1 MSAVALALISNMN
14 GKILDAI
21 AEIRNQKKRPC
32 RDSIVDVVTKAISCS
47 LEEFNVVFDA
57 MESKGP
63 IENRGTAKCESYYNM
78 ANFFGALKQSIM
90 EELAMEGQ
98 DTGKDIV
105 DFKKFIHTEMV
116 ILKAEVENVRTKTQ
130 EIEEKQKKS
139 GANLRDE
146 LIHNSY
152 ALPFHIDPER
162 IISEQQRE
170 IEFLRDEIV
179 SLNEIIK
186 ISLRN
191 QTQNQ
196 AMNQMD
202 HDVIKSSKPSDAR

>member
-1 MSAVALALISNMN
+1 M
-14 GKILDAI
+14 
-21 AEIRNQKKRPC
+21 
-32 RDSIVDVVTKAISCS
+32 
-47 LEEFNVVFDA
+47 VFDA
-57 MESKGP
+57 MESKGL
-63 IENRGTAKCESYYNM
+63 IENRGTAKCESYYDM
-78 ANFFGALKQSIM
+78 TNFFGALKQSIM

-146 LIHNSY
+146 LIHSSH
-152 ALPFHIDPER
+152 ALPSHIDPER

-170 IEFLRDEIV
+170 IEFLWDEIL
-179 SLNEIIK
+179 SLNEMIK

-196 AMNQMD
+196 AMN
-202 HDVIKSSKPSDAR
+202 